1 MNAHPMELVLA
12 FALASAGV
20 VHLLPVVGVL
30 SAKRLH
36 GLYGVNPDDAVTLL
50 LLRHRALLFGILGA
64 AFLAAAVVSAW
75 RIGAGI
81 VALFSML
88 SFVVL
93 AKDSASIP
101 AIRRIVRIDLALSG
115 MLGLALL
122 LPLFV
127 RG

>member
-1 MNAHPMELVLA
+1 MSTHPSELSLG

-30 SAKRLH
+30 SARRLRA
-36 GLYGVNPDDAVTLL
+36 LYGVNVDDAVTLL

-64 AFLAAAVVSAW
+64 AFVAAAFVSAW
-75 RIGAGI
+75 RVGAGV

-101 AIRRIVRIDLALSG
+101 AIRRIVRIDLVLSA
-115 MLGLALL
+115 MLGVALL
-122 LPLFV
+122 LRLF
-127 RG
+127 GQG

>member
-36 GLYGVNPDDAVTLL
+36 GLYGVNTDDAVTLV

-101 AIRRIVRIDLALSG
+101 AIRRIVRIDLALSA